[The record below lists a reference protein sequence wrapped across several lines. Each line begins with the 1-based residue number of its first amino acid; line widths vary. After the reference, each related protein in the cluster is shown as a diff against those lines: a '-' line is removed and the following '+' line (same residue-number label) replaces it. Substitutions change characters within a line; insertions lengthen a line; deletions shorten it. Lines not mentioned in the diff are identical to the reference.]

1 MEIGSG
7 PSIDTQ
13 ISVMKKAVEVEEQ
26 AVLKVL
32 ESSREQAQQVEKAEV
47 AKITEKGQKIDLMA

>member
-7 PSIDTQ
+7 PPIESQ
-13 ISVMKKAVEVEEQ
+13 MFAMKKATEVQEQ
-26 AVLKVL
+26 AVVKVL
-32 ESSREQAQQVEKAEV
+32 ESSMEQTKEVEKAEV